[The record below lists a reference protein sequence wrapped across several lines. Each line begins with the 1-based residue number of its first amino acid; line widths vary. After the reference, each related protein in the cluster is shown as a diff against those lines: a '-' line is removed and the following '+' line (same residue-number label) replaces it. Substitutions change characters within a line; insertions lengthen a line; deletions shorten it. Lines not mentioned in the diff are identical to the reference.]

1 MKGRIIMVKIIFN
14 NKILK
19 QLLNKVKMIFQY
31 KILISQQKAGTVVQQ
46 DRNGRLLKKKLKIIF
61 YSRKLKIRFLIILKL
76 HQIYRKK
83 SLNIQMKLSWQIKI
97 KKMVTSTMKKLYSK
111 LLLIGNFNLAT
122 KAMTMRNYKISNI
135 LKKMIL

>member
-1 MKGRIIMVKIIFN
+1 MVKIIFN

-97 KKMVTSTMKKLYSK
+97 K
-111 LLLIGNFNLAT
+111 
-122 KAMTMRNYKISNI
+122 
-135 LKKMIL
+135 